1 MAESLPD
8 EEPGDDVVTTDV
20 HVVSNRQPYRHEY
33 DGGETAGGGTADGRA
48 DSSVTVDRPAGGLTG
63 GLDPVMRRLG
73 GTWIAWGDGEADFAV
88 SDDSNCVA
96 VPPEDPQY
104 TLQRIPLSDEEV
116 AGYYEGYANRTLWP
130 LCHAQ
135 MGNVQFD
142 ADDWET
148 YRTVNRKFA
157 AVTAGNIDDDSTVW
171 FQDYHFALA
180 PRYLRA
186 ETDALL
192 MQFWHIPWPAADVF
206 RTAPHD
212 EALLKGLLAN
222 DLLGFHVPLYCSNFL
237 ECVDKLLEGAAV
249 DWAEGRVHY
258 GDRPTRVE
266 SLPLA
271 VDAAEIRELADAG
284 TDDDA
289 GRRFRVEHGIDPD
302 RRLVLGVDRLDYT
315 KGIPERLAALERL
328 WETRPELRGAFT
340 YVQKGRESREGIEAY
355 RELQTTV
362 DDAVARINDRF
373 GTDEWRPVVNTTA
386 HLPAEQLYGLYRDAD
401 VALLTPLRDGMN
413 LVAKEYVA
421 AQDGDDAA
429 LVLSKF
435 AGAYRQLGDDAIGVN
450 PRDTPETAAAI
461 EHALEMDDAE
471 RRVRMRRLRK
481 QVAGETVEGWI
492 ESVIDAAA
500 TVAGR
505 RGQMQ

>member
-1 MAESLPD
+1 MAESLPND
-8 EEPGDDVVTTDV
+8 ELGNSVVTADV

-33 DGGETAGGGTADGRA
+33 DEGETVRGGTAGGRSDRG
-48 DSSVTVDRPAGGLTG
+48 VTVDRPTGGLTA

-73 GTWIAWGDGEADFAV
+73 GTWTAWGDGEADFAV

-135 MGNVQFD
+135 IGNVRFD

-237 ECVDKLLEGAAV
+237 ECVDELLEGATV

-258 GDRPTRVE
+258 GDRPTQVE
-266 SLPLA
+266 FLPLA
-271 VDAAEIRELADAG
+271 VDAPKSGSWRTRGPTTTRADGSASNTASTPTG
-284 TDDDA
+284 GWCWGSTGSTTPRASPSGSPHWSASGRPARNSAVRSPTSRRA
-289 GRRFRVEHGIDPD
+289 GRAARASRPTGNCRRRSTTPSRASTTGSAPTGGD
-302 RRLVLGVDRLDYT
+302 RWSTPPLTSPRSSSTDSTGT
-315 KGIPERLAALERL
+315 P
-328 WETRPELRGAFT
+328 T
-340 YVQKGRESREGIEAY
+340 SRY
-355 RELQTTV
+355 
-362 DDAVARINDRF
+362 
-373 GTDEWRPVVNTTA
+373 
-386 HLPAEQLYGLYRDAD
+386 
-401 VALLTPLRDGMN
+401 
-413 LVAKEYVA
+413 
-421 AQDGDDAA
+421 
-429 LVLSKF
+429 
-435 AGAYRQLGDDAIGVN
+435 
-450 PRDTPETAAAI
+450 
-461 EHALEMDDAE
+461 
-471 RRVRMRRLRK
+471 
-481 QVAGETVEGWI
+481 
-492 ESVIDAAA
+492 
-500 TVAGR
+500 
-505 RGQMQ
+505 